1 METILV
7 VQQDV
12 NGLPNVYDN
21 NIIYNKGDESASLF
35 CCIKRFKLN
44 IISLWPV
51 KNYCQSP

>member
-35 CCIKRFKLN
+35 CCIVHFRLN